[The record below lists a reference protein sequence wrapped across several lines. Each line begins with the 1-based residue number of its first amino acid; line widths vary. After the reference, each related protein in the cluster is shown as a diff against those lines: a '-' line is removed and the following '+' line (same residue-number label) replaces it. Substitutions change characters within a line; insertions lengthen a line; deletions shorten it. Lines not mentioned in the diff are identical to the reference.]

1 MTAEFV
7 TGLTDFVL
15 AALCV
20 GFARVFTR
28 TGGWTLRGPLI
39 LFAGFALAA
48 FAGGLWHAF
57 FSARQDFAQ
66 AIVWWFSMLFTG
78 VTAAGLALIGLEL
91 LSATRVKLATLAIAM
106 LLVVYAVLSWIDP
119 RFLISLLATVAGTVL
134 CIVGLLR
141 NARVAGSMLV
151 LAGLGVS
158 VIAAIAQQRG
168 VALDPARFD
177 HNATYHL
184 LLLPAL
190 WLIYT
195 GLRRLSGER
204 SSTSAPHQAMP

>member
-1 MTAEFV
+1 MTAEFF
-7 TGLTDFVL
+7 TALTDFLL

-20 GFARVFTR
+20 VFARSFAR
-28 TGGWTLRGPLI
+28 HGNRWRLRGPLI

-48 FAGGLWHAF
+48 FAGGIWHGF
-57 FSARQDFAQ
+57 FSARQDLAQ

-78 VTAAGLALIGLEL
+78 VTAAGLALTGLEL
-91 LSATRVKLATLAIAM
+91 LGVTRARLAVISILV
-106 LLVVYAVLSWIDP
+106 LLVLYAVLSWIDQ
-119 RFLISLLATVAGTVL
+119 RFLISLLATVVGTLLCVAGL
-134 CIVGLLR
+134 IR
-141 NARVAGSMLV
+141 NARVPGSMQV

-168 VALDPARFD
+168 VAIDPGRFD

-190 WLIYT
+190 WLIFA
-195 GLRRLSGER
+195 GLRRLSAER
-204 SSTSAPHQAMP
+204 PAVALHQAIP